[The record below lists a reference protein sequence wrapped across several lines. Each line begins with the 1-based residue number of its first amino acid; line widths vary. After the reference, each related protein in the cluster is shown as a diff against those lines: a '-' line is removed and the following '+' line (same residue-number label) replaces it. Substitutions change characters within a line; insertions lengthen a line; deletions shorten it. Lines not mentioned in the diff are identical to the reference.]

1 MEYTVMAI
9 LFYSSQSFEVNESD
23 VFTFNRSF
31 KHKLFR
37 IKINQLQ
44 MKETVR
50 LCDSIL
56 CNYYLTVHVFRN
68 LKILLP
74 ARECFRIDNI
84 KYVHVFLSFL
94 YNIFSLPPLPPF
106 LLSLSLHM
114 YMYVLIHFSLS
125 LFFKV
130 DAAIV
135 RIMKMRRTLPHNLLI
150 SECLGQLRFD
160 IRVCSFLACAQFNIL
175 SVLLNYKMHCTCTN
189 VHLPY

>member
-74 ARECFRIDNI
+74 ARECFKIDNI
-84 KYVHVFLSFL
+84 KYVHEFLSFL
-94 YNIFSLPPLPPF
+94 YNIFSLPPLPPSIPP
-106 LLSLSLHM
+106 LSLPP
-114 YMYVLIHFSLS
+114 YVHVCTYTFFSLS
-125 LFFKV
+125 L
-130 DAAIV
+130 
-135 RIMKMRRTLPHNLLI
+135 
-150 SECLGQLRFD
+150 SQG
-160 IRVCSFLACAQFNIL
+160 
-175 SVLLNYKMHCTCTN
+175 
-189 VHLPY
+189 